1 MEAKKKKIIN
11 KGISAPTSKTSN
23 ILLKAKYAENYTK
36 TLLDEYT
43 KNLNLQGPKNNLEY
57 NQARD
62 NAIDLKL
69 KTLIKHLY
77 NIKSKLEHEKKIQ
90 KGNKKNTLLNEINS
104 QKGKQININSH
115 KKKYPIKND
124 GLKIARNATPNNK
137 LYEQYINGESVENVI
152 PQLIKAIEIY
162 KNKNIEEQRN
172 KTCIIQKYE
181 NLLRNI
187 KKRHIKE
194 INEIKNYILM
204 DVDFLIQKYRNVSFE
219 LLQISKDKENEKVR
233 EKNKI
238 TEICVNACKKFEED
252 VNKKAKDFVEVQTSQ
267 ITKSINNINKENDN
281 LQKKIIS
288 LKKQN
293 EEEININQQK
303 SLEIFQSQ
311 INEERGIN
319 EELRN
324 QIVLEKT
331 QRNDFMKNLYSS
343 VDSQIKSYEENIIKI
358 FHDILLQHNI
368 NIDISTLSENINKAM
383 DVHYKNGITNN
394 YIISEV
400 IIVYSLDCL
409 TCFLK

>member
-11 KGISAPTSKTSN
+11 KGICGPTNKIPN

-36 TLLDEYT
+36 TLLEEYA
-43 KNLNLQGPKNNLEY
+43 KNLNLQGPKNNLEH

-77 NIKSKLEHEKKIQ
+77 NLKSKLEHEKKIQ
-90 KGNKKNTLLNEINS
+90 KGNKKNILFNEINS
-104 QKGKQININSH
+104 QKDKQININSH
-115 KKKYPIKND
+115 KKKWTIKND
-124 GLKIARNATPNNK
+124 GLKIARNVTPNNK
-137 LYEQYINGESVENVI
+137 LYEQYINGEPVENVI

-252 VNKKAKDFVEVQTSQ
+252 VNKKAKDFVEVQTSK
-267 ITKSINNINKENDN
+267 ITKSIKNVNKEKDN
-281 LQKKIIS
+281 LEKKIIS

-303 SLEIFQSQ
+303 SLEIFQNQ

-324 QIVLEKT
+324 QIVFEKT

-358 FHDILLQHNI
+358 FHDILLEHNI

-383 DVHYKNGITNN
+383 DVRYKNGSTSN
-394 YIISEV
+394 YIISEDLDQTNGK
-400 IIVYSLDCL
+400 YS
-409 TCFLK
+409 FAPS